1 MPYWQ
6 SLPAHFSP
14 SRFGRGP
21 GGGFAPAVLIV
32 CAAIAFWSASPFPP
46 ARGFDLSRF
55 RDDQT
60 HQHAVAAAIALIP
73 PDASV
78 SAQTGLAPHLAHR
91 RTLFE
96 FPEGIGATYVLL
108 DSHGDIARPYQSLY
122 APFAAMLPNDG
133 YTILSSDD
141 GVTLYR
147 RDD

>member
-1 MPYWQ
+1 M
-6 SLPAHFSP
+6 
-14 SRFGRGP
+14 
-21 GGGFAPAVLIV
+21 LIV
-32 CAAIAFWSASPFPP
+32 CAVIAFWSASPFPP
-46 ARGFDLSRF
+46 ARGFDPSRF

-91 RTLFE
+91 QTLFE

-122 APFAAMLPNDG
+122 APFAALLPDDG
-133 YTILSSDD
+133 YTILSSRD

-147 RDD
+147 RNG